1 MRLLTAAAVLFAAL
15 LPVRLQAQQVPDAP
29 RVVLRDV
36 PFQVTVEGEPGASSG
51 YEIRTA
57 SGTVLAQGFVE
68 AGASETAAGLLIS
81 SRKDLPL
88 SVRIGETT
96 VTLAP
101 TLTPG
106 WYAILPPIVAIVFAL
121 VFREVITALF
131 AGVWLGALAVA
142 GFNPLKATWRVID
155 EFVVPSLA
163 NTDDGHTQIIV
174 FSLLLGGMVGVIAKN
189 GGTMGIVE
197 AVRPFARTARRG
209 RIATWLAGMGIF
221 FDDYA
226 NTLLVGNTMRPI
238 TDKLRVSREKL
249 AYLVDST
256 AAPIAAIVP
265 ISTWVGYEISLIG
278 EGLRIAAEQN
288 PAARD
293 TLLGMNP
300 FQIFVETIPYRFYPV
315 LALYFAALVSFT
327 KWDLGP
333 MARAEK
339 RAAEG
344 GGLFRPGARLMTDT
358 SAHVL
363 EAKEGVRHRWW
374 NAAAPVLTVVVVV
387 LIGLF
392 VTGRAGAGP
401 DAPLRDVFGA
411 ADPFVTLLWA
421 SLAGCLVAIGM
432 SLAQRILTL
441 DESID
446 AWVSGMRAMLIAM
459 LILALAWSLGSV
471 TSEIGTALYLSQI
484 LAHRVILHLVP
495 VVVFVTAA
503 AMSFATGTSWG
514 TMAILLP
521 LGIPVTVALGGAAG
535 LALDGQV
542 HYTILL
548 GTISSVLAGSIFG
561 DHCSPISDTTIL
573 SSTASGCDHV
583 DHVRTQLPYA
593 LLVAV
598 VGMAWGDVPTAYG
611 FPVWIALAGAMITL
625 WVILRVWGTAVEE
638 VPADDVPEPAANS

>member
-1 MRLLTAAAVLFAAL
+1 MRLLRPAAL
-15 LPVRLQAQQVPDAP
+15 LVVALLPFRAAAQTVSDAP
-29 RVVLRDV
+29 KVVLRDV
-36 PFQVTVEGEPGASSG
+36 PFQLTLQGDGAAGRG

-57 SGTVLAQGFVE
+57 SGSVLAEGFVE
-68 AGASETAAGLLIS
+68 AGASATVSGLVVV
-81 SRKDLPL
+81 SRAELPL
-88 SVRIGETT
+88 TVRVGETSFS
-96 VTLAP
+96 VAP

-106 WYAILPPIVAIVFAL
+106 WYALLPPLIAIVFAL
-121 VFREVITALF
+121 LFREVVTALF

-155 EFVVPSLA
+155 AFVVPAIA
-163 NTDDGHTQIIV
+163 NSGDGHTQIIV

-197 AVRPFARTARRG
+197 AVTPFARTARRG

-238 TDKLRVSREKL
+238 TDRLRVSREKL
-249 AYLVDST
+249 AYLVDCT
-256 AAPIAAIVP
+256 AAPVAAIVP
-265 ISTWVGYEISLIG
+265 ISTWVGYEISLIAD
-278 EGLRIAAEQN
+278 GLRIAAQQN
-288 PAARD
+288 PGASD
-293 TLLGMNP
+293 TLLSMNP
-300 FQIFVETIPYRFYPV
+300 FSVFIETIPFRFYPV
-315 LALYFAALVSFT
+315 LALYFAALTSFT
-327 KWDLGP
+327 KWDFGP
-333 MARAEK
+333 MAVAEK
-339 RAAEG
+339 RAAAG
-344 GGLFRPGARLMTDT
+344 GGLHRPGARLMTDT
-358 SAHVL
+358 SVHVL

-374 NAAAPVLTVVVVV
+374 NAAVPVITVVMVV
-387 LIGLF
+387 LWGLF
-392 VTGRAGAGP
+392 VTGKAGAGP
-401 DAPLRDVFGA
+401 GASMSDIFGA
-411 ADPFVTLLWA
+411 ADPFVTLLWG
-421 SLAGCLVAIGM
+421 SLAGCIVAIGM

-441 DESID
+441 EESID
-446 AWVSGMRAMLIAM
+446 AWVSGMRAMIIAM

-471 TSEIGTALYLSQI
+471 TEQIGTALYLAQVLS
-484 LAHRVILHLVP
+484 HRVAIHLLP
-495 VVVFVTAA
+495 VMVFATAA

-521 LGIPVTVALGGAAG
+521 LGIPLTVALGGNAG
-535 LALDGQV
+535 LAPGGAE

-548 GTISSVLAGSIFG
+548 GTISSVLAGAIFG

-611 FPVWIALAGAMITL
+611 FPVWLSLAGAMITL
-625 WVILRVWGTAVEE
+625 WLILRFAGTAVEQAPE
-638 VPADDVPEPAANS
+638 PGAHGVPAD

>member
-1 MRLLTAAAVLFAAL
+1 M
-15 LPVRLQAQQVPDAP
+15 
-29 RVVLRDV
+29 
-36 PFQVTVEGEPGASSG
+36 
-51 YEIRTA
+51 
-57 SGTVLAQGFVE
+57 LAQGLVE
-68 AGASETAAGLLIS
+68 AGASETAAGLVIH
-81 SRKDLPL
+81 SRTDLPL
-88 SVRIGETT
+88 SVRIGVTT
-96 VTLAP
+96 VEIAP

-106 WYAILPPIVAIVFAL
+106 WYAILPPIVAILFAL

-155 EFVVPSLA
+155 EFVVPALA

-265 ISTWVGYEISLIG
+265 ISTWVGYEISLIA
-278 EGLRIAAEQN
+278 EGLRIAADQN

-374 NAAAPVLTVVVVV
+374 NAAMPVFTVVLVV

-401 DAPLRDVFGA
+401 DASLRDVFGA

-421 SLAGCLVAIGM
+421 SLAGCIVAIGM
-432 SLAQRILTL
+432 SLAQRVLTL
-441 DESID
+441 EESID

-471 TSEIGTALYLSQI
+471 TNEIGTALYLSQI
-484 LAHRVILHLVP
+484 LAHRVALHLVP
-495 VVVFVTAA
+495 VMVFVTAA

-521 LGIPVTVALGGAAG
+521 LGIPITVALGGAAG
-535 LALDGQV
+535 LSLDGQV

-638 VPADDVPEPAANS
+638 MPVDASPGPVATDP